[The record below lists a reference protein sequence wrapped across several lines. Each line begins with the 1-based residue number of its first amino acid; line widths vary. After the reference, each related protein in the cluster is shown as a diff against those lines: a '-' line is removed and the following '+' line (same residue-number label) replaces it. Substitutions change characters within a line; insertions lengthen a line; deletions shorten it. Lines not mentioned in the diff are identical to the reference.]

1 MIQIDLS
8 TLINRLNPVT
18 RQAMENAAARCV
30 HEQQSEIT
38 VSLFLLQLLDVSL
51 SDVPLICEKSK
62 IHIDKFIT
70 QLSYFTPTS
79 INIPRVSKL
88 FTITC

>member
-38 VSLFLLQLLDVSL
+38 VSLFYCNYSMYLLVMYL
-51 SDVPLICEKSK
+51 
-62 IHIDKFIT
+62 
-70 QLSYFTPTS
+70 
-79 INIPRVSKL
+79 
-88 FTITC
+88 